1 MNTLNRTIIIAS
13 LFLSSLLFA
22 QEGGIGT
29 NSTKLLAYD
38 LQPVKADVSEITP
51 FLVPE
56 ETVTSE
62 KKSPILA
69 GLLSLVI
76 PGAGQVYNGDYWKAG
91 LFLGAEAGMIITA
104 LAYEKKGD
112 DKTVEFEAYADKNW
126 DMVKYTEWILK
137 YKTELG
143 LPDSASVTINPNTAL
158 APWERVDRDQLNYW
172 EGKIFS
178 HRIYPHGHQQYYEM
192 IGKYLQF
199 TYGWSDTEPASVER
213 NSPKPGS
220 QFDVYRNMRGEAND
234 YYAVTSTMIKLILVN
249 HLVSVVDAIISTVLD
264 NKAIDISLRS
274 GVINTGSKI
283 EPTGSIQLAVG
294 F

>member
-1 MNTLNRTIIIAS
+1 MNTLNRTIIIALLLLS
-13 LFLSSLLFA
+13 SSLLA
-22 QEGGIGT
+22 QEGMKEINGIQ
-29 NSTKLLAYD
+29 LLAYD
-38 LQPVKADVSEITP
+38 LQPVKADISEITP
-51 FLVPE
+51 FSASAE
-56 ETVTSE
+56 AVTSE

-76 PGAGQVYNGDYWKAG
+76 PGAGQIYNGDYWKAG
-91 LFLGAEAGMIITA
+91 LFLGAETGLIVTA

-143 LPDSASVTINPNTAL
+143 LPDSASVSIDPNASL
-158 APWERVDRDQLNYW
+158 APWERVNREQLNYW

-199 TYGWSDTEPASVER
+199 TYGWLDTPNSSVER

-220 QFDVYRNMRGEAND
+220 KFDLYRNMRGEAND
-234 YYAVTSTMIKLILVN
+234 YYAVTSTMIQLIVVN
-249 HLVSVVDAIISTVLD
+249 HIVSAVDAIISTVLD
-264 NKAIDISLRS
+264 NKAIDITLRS
-274 GVINTGSKI
+274 GMINTGSSL
-283 EPTGSIQLAVG
+283 EPTGNIQVAVA